1 MNREYTNMILEDF
14 EQKNHLVTVF
24 LLVILQY
31 VKPIKSRAIYQMLF
45 QTLILKLDQDQK
57 QMTKKVILTKV
68 QMLFNKADKKGIML
82 LKMEYF
88 HYNQHKENNLKL

>member
-31 VKPIKSRAIYQMLF
+31 VKPIKSQAIYQMLF
-45 QTLILKLDQDQK
+45 QTLILKLRSRS
-57 QMTKKVILTKV
+57 
-68 QMLFNKADKKGIML
+68 KADDKKSNIDESANAL
-82 LKMEYF
+82 
-88 HYNQHKENNLKL
+88 